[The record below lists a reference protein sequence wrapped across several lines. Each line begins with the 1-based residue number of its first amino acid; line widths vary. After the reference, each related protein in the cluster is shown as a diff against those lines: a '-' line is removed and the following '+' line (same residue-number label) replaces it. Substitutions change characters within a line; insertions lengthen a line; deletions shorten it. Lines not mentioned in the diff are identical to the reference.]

1 MLRDEDCRT
10 AVLGKTERAVGWE
23 GNGRLITTELVRH
36 CNRGNPQKPIGPVYR
51 R

>member
-23 GNGRLITTELVRH
+23 GNGKLTMGELVRH
-36 CNRGNPQKPIGPVYR
+36 CEWGNPQKPIGFT
-51 R
+51 

>member
-23 GNGRLITTELVRH
+23 GNGNPITVELVRH
-36 CNRGNPQKPIGPVYR
+36 CEGGNPQKLIGFT
-51 R
+51 